1 MPRLREAATAVSN
14 AGNWRD
20 YVRLIRAPNVFTA
33 LADVA
38 LGYLIT
44 HEELAL
50 SGSVVALLAASGCL
64 YLAGMTLNDVFD
76 RDIDAVERPERPI
89 PSGRIPRRNAQRLG
103 WGLLATGVLASGVA
117 TLLSG
122 GGQLLPGPLGIAAA
136 LAALVVGYNAFLKR
150 TFLGPIAM
158 GGCRTLNVML
168 GMSAA
173 ALDGWHAMHLAVAV
187 GLGTYVAGL
196 TWFARDEAI
205 VSRRWQL
212 ALAAAVMCGAVASLA
227 GYPRWADVN
236 LPENLAP
243 AYATADAWRWNALW
257 LTSAALIGHRL
268 LRAILS
274 PSPRLVMAA
283 VKSSILSIIVLDA
296 ICCLGV
302 RGVGGAVLILLLLAP
317 ALWLGRWAYST

>member
-1 MPRLREAATAVSN
+1 MSN
-14 AGNWRD
+14 AGHWRD
-20 YVRLIRAPNVFTA
+20 YLRLIRAPNVFTA

-50 SGSVVALLAASGCL
+50 SGSFVALLASSACL
-64 YLAGMTLNDVFD
+64 YLAGMALNDVFD
-76 RDIDAVERPERPI
+76 RDLDAVERPERPI
-89 PSGRIPRRNAQRLG
+89 PSGRIPLQNAQRFG
-103 WGLLATGVLASGVA
+103 WGLLTTGVVAGGVA
-117 TLLSG
+117 SILSG
-122 GGQLLPGPLGIAAA
+122 GAQLFPGPLGIAAA
-136 LAALVVGYNAFLKR
+136 LAALVVGYNALLKR
-150 TFLGPIAM
+150 TVLGPIAM
-158 GGCRTLNVML
+158 GGCRALNVML

-173 ALDGWHAMHLAVAV
+173 ALDGWQPMHLAIAL

-212 ALAAAVMCGAVASLA
+212 SLAAIVMCGAVAALA
-227 GYPRWADVN
+227 GYPRWADAS

-243 AYATADAWRWNALW
+243 VYASTDAWRWNALW

-274 PSPRLVMAA
+274 PTPRLVMTA
-283 VKSSILSIIVLDA
+283 VKSSIMSIIVLDA

-302 RGVGGAVLILLLLAP
+302 RGVGGAVVILLLLAP
-317 ALWLGRWAYST
+317 ALWLGRWVYST